1 MTPTSP
7 LARRLRSWL
16 PLLVVVLSALSFRS
30 AVANWYDVPTGSM
43 QPTIYEGDRILVDR
57 TAFSLRVPL
66 LGYELTRTG
75 EPKRG
80 DIVLLTSP
88 HDGTRLVKRVVGL
101 PGDTVAMRAG
111 SLAIDG
117 RPLACEPAG
126 GELRWA
132 LPPDDDGRHELLTE
146 DLGGRRHA
154 MMLSPG
160 AHALRDFGPV
170 TVPADSYL
178 VMGDNRDHSFDSR
191 YFGFVGRDALQG
203 RALAV
208 VASVDRDRGWRPR
221 LDRFFT
227 RLD

>member
-66 LGYELTRTG
+66 LGGELARTG
-75 EPKRG
+75 EPRRG
-80 DIVLLTSP
+80 DIVVLTSP

-111 SLAIDG
+111 DLLLDG
-117 RPLACEPAG
+117 RPLPCEPRT

-132 LPPDDDGRHELLTE
+132 LPPDDKGRHELLTE

-154 MMLSPG
+154 VMLSPG
-160 AHALRDFGPV
+160 SPAPRDFGPV
-170 TVPADSYL
+170 TVPPDSYL

-221 LDRFFT
+221 LGRFFT

>member
-66 LGYELTRTG
+66 LGSELARTG
-75 EPKRG
+75 EPRRG
-80 DIVLLTSP
+80 DIVVLTSP

-111 SLAIDG
+111 DLLLDG
-117 RPLACEPAG
+117 RPLACEPRTD
-126 GELRWA
+126 EL
-132 LPPDDDGRHELLTE
+132 
-146 DLGGRRHA
+146 
-154 MMLSPG
+154 
-160 AHALRDFGPV
+160 
-170 TVPADSYL
+170 
-178 VMGDNRDHSFDSR
+178 
-191 YFGFVGRDALQG
+191 
-203 RALAV
+203 
-208 VASVDRDRGWRPR
+208 
-221 LDRFFT
+221 
-227 RLD
+227 

>member
-1 MTPTSP
+1 MTPTAR

-16 PLLVVVLSALSFRS
+16 PVLVVVLSALSFRS

-57 TAFSLRVPL
+57 TAFSLRAPL
-66 LGYELTRTG
+66 LGWELARTG
-75 EPKRG
+75 EPRRG
-80 DIVLLTSP
+80 DVVVLSSP

-101 PGDTVAMRAG
+101 PGDAVAMRG
-111 SLAIDG
+111 GTLLIDG
-117 RPLACEPAG
+117 RPQASEPRAG
-126 GELRWA
+126 DLRWA
-132 LPPDDDGRHELLTE
+132 LPPDDTARHELLTE
-146 DLGGRRHA
+146 DLHGRRHA
-154 MMLSPG
+154 VMLTPDRR
-160 AHALRDFGPV
+160 APRDFGPV

-178 VMGDNRDHSFDSR
+178 VMGDNRDNSFDSR

-221 LDRFFT
+221 LGRFFT

>member
-1 MTPTSP
+1 MTPTRP

-16 PLLVVVLSALSFRS
+16 PMLVVVASALSFRS

-66 LGYELTRTG
+66 LGCEVARTG
-75 EPKRG
+75 EPRRG
-80 DIVLLTSP
+80 DIVVLSSP

-101 PGDTVAMRAG
+101 PGDTVAMSG
-111 SLAIDG
+111 GDLLIDG
-117 RPLACEPAG
+117 RPVACEPTG
-126 GELRWA
+126 TDLRWA
-132 LPPDDDGRHELLTE
+132 LPPDDQDRHELLTE
-146 DLGGRRHA
+146 DLRGRRHVV
-154 MMLSPG
+154 MRSPD
-160 AHALRDFGPV
+160 ARARRDFGPI

-221 LDRFFT
+221 LGRFFT

>member
-1 MTPTSP
+1 LTPTSP

-16 PLLVVVLSALSFRS
+16 PLLVVVVGVLSFRS

-57 TAFSLRVPL
+57 TAFSLRLPL
-66 LGYELTRTG
+66 LGCELARTG
-75 EPKRG
+75 EPRRG
-80 DIVLLTSP
+80 DIVVLTSP

-101 PGDTVAMRAG
+101 PGDTLAMRAG
-111 SLAIDG
+111 ALLLDG
-117 RPLACEPAG
+117 RPLACAPAG
-126 GELRWA
+126 ADLRWA
-132 LPPDDDGRHELLTE
+132 LPPDDQDRHELLTE

-154 MMLSPG
+154 VMRSPD
-160 AHALRDFGPV
+160 ARALRDFGPV
-170 TVPADSYL
+170 VVPADSYL

-221 LDRFFT
+221 LGRFFT

>member
-1 MTPTSP
+1 MTPTRP

-16 PLLVVVLSALSFRS
+16 PLLVVVASALSFRS

-57 TAFSLRVPL
+57 TAFSLRIPL
-66 LGYELTRTG
+66 LGCEVARTG
-75 EPKRG
+75 EPRRG
-80 DIVLLTSP
+80 DIVALTSP

-101 PGDTVAMRAG
+101 PGDTVAMNAG
-111 SLAIDG
+111 DLLIDG
-117 RPLACEPAG
+117 RP
-126 GELRWA
+126 
-132 LPPDDDGRHELLTE
+132 
-146 DLGGRRHA
+146 HA
-154 MMLSPG
+154 VMLSPD
-160 AHALRDFGPV
+160 ARARRDFEPV

-191 YFGFVGRDALQG
+191 YFGFVSRDALQG
-203 RALAV
+203 RAFAV

-221 LDRFFT
+221 LGRFFT

>member
-1 MTPTSP
+1 MTPTRP

-16 PLLVVVLSALSFRS
+16 PMLVVVASALSFRS

-57 TAFSLRVPL
+57 TAFSLRIPL
-66 LGYELTRTG
+66 LGCEVTRTG
-75 EPKRG
+75 EPRRG
-80 DIVLLTSP
+80 DIVVLSSP

-101 PGDTVAMRAG
+101 PGDTVAMSAG
-111 SLAIDG
+111 DLLIDG
-117 RPLACEPAG
+117 RPLACAPRDDG
-126 GELRWA
+126 LRWA
-132 LPPDDDGRHELLTE
+132 LPPDDDGHHELLTE

-154 MMLSPG
+154 VMLSPG
-160 AHALRDFGPV
+160 ARALRDFGPV

-221 LDRFFT
+221 LGRFFT